1 MKREYSL
8 LKLLKKHKLTLSLA
22 ESCTGGLIAKAI
34 TDIPGS
40 SEIFKY
46 GVVSY
51 SNESKQK
58 ILKVRKNTLK
68 RYGAV
73 SEHTAREMA
82 EGVQKILS
90 TDISAAVT
98 GIAGPGG
105 GMPDKPVGTVYIG
118 ITIFNKTS
126 VYKFKFSG
134 SREQIREQTKN
145 KTLNLIYKG
154 IKETIS

>member
-1 MKREYSL
+1 MRREYSL

-58 ILKVRKNTLK
+58 ILKVKKNTLK

-73 SEHTAREMA
+73 SEQTAREMA

-90 TDISAAVT
+90 TNISAAVT

-118 ITIFNKTS
+118 IKIFNKTS
-126 VYKFKFSG
+126 V
-134 SREQIREQTKN
+134 
-145 KTLNLIYKG
+145 
-154 IKETIS
+154 